1 MRRQERIGREAS
13 AQGARPAQIFLEGT
27 GKRLAVRGH
36 RGILEY
42 TAEVLRLRLPGD
54 EGEARIEG
62 ENLVLERMD
71 GEDAVVTGR
80 VHRVTLEEGQGERGV
95 RGGASVEGTALRP
108 FPLPTPTA
116 AAKLRPGTHIE
127 GLVRPGPRRVSG
139 EAGPTARG
147 TRTAAAQRADAAGA

>member
-71 GEDAVVTGR
+71 GEDAVVTGW

-95 RGGASVEGTALRP
+95 RGASP
-108 FPLPTPTA
+108 PPPPPTA
-116 AAKLRPGTHIE
+116 AASLRPGTHIE
-127 GLVRPGPRRVSG
+127 GLVRPGPRRVRPLGGRGARAARRGSG
-139 EAGPTARG
+139 FAGH
-147 TRTAAAQRADAAGA
+147 AAGA

>member
-71 GEDAVVTGR
+71 GEDAVVAGR

-95 RGGASVEGTALRP
+95 RGASPPA
-108 FPLPTPTA
+108 
-116 AAKLRPGTHIE
+116 
-127 GLVRPGPRRVSG
+127 PRR
-139 EAGPTARG
+139 R
-147 TRTAAAQRADAAGA
+147 

>member
-1 MRRQERIGREAS
+1 MREPFFLEKGGRLFSICRKACIGMEGRGKAMRRQERIGREES
-13 AQGARPAQIFLEGT
+13 AQGERPAQIFLEGT

-80 VHRVTLEEGQGERGV
+80 VHRVMLEEGQGERGV
-95 RGGASVEGTALRP
+95 RGAPPPA
-108 FPLPTPTA
+108 
-116 AAKLRPGTHIE
+116 
-127 GLVRPGPRRVSG
+127 PRR
-139 EAGPTARG
+139 R
-147 TRTAAAQRADAAGA
+147 

>member
-95 RGGASVEGTALRP
+95 RGAESPA
-108 FPLPTPTA
+108 
-116 AAKLRPGTHIE
+116 
-127 GLVRPGPRRVSG
+127 PRR
-139 EAGPTARG
+139 R
-147 TRTAAAQRADAAGA
+147 

>member
-1 MRRQERIGREAS
+1 MRRQERIGREVS

-80 VHRVTLEEGQGERGV
+80 VHRVTLEEG
-95 RGGASVEGTALRP
+95 
-108 FPLPTPTA
+108 
-116 AAKLRPGTHIE
+116 
-127 GLVRPGPRRVSG
+127 
-139 EAGPTARG
+139 
-147 TRTAAAQRADAAGA
+147 